1 MVGLVLQLALKSNW
15 LISDPSETNFDDK
28 AIYFGCWSSDMNN
41 YFKWKV
47 TLGCSWFILQK
58 NSFRMKKKIH
68 IKFQYIKWNLILLST
83 SASCS
88 ADIQSSWFQVQTF
101 LLIHLQIKLFI
112 TIFDGVTLSHT
123 WFFWKEK
130 HQLSGASINFCCC
143 LQGPHDYPSLTWAD
157 SSFRQTDWIFL
168 IVYFSE
174 HSNVVRMP

>member
-58 NSFRMKKKIH
+58 NSFRMKKKNSYQVSIH
-68 IKFQYIKWNLILLST
+68 QMKFDSYVNLSIML
-83 SASCS
+83 CWQ
-88 ADIQSSWFQVQTF
+88 QSSWFQVQTF

-168 IVYFSE
+168 IVYFS
-174 HSNVVRMP
+174 

>member
-1 MVGLVLQLALKSNW
+1 MTRQ
-15 LISDPSETNFDDK
+15 
-28 AIYFGCWSSDMNN
+28 
-41 YFKWKV
+41 
-47 TLGCSWFILQK
+47 FILAADLRIWTIISSEK
-58 NSFRMKKKIH
+58 LHLDAVDLSYKRILLEWKKIISSFNTSNEIWFSCQPQH
-68 IKFQYIKWNLILLST
+68 HALLTAEFLIP
-83 SASCS
+83 
-88 ADIQSSWFQVQTF
+88 SSNF

-130 HQLSGASINFCCC
+130 HQRSGASINFCCC

-174 HSNVVRMP
+174 HSNVVRML

>member
-1 MVGLVLQLALKSNW
+1 MAHIRPKWDKFWWQGNLFWLLIFGYEQLFQVKSYTW
-15 LISDPSETNFDDK
+15 MQLIYLIRK
-28 AIYFGCWSSDMNN
+28 R
-41 YFKWKV
+41 
-47 TLGCSWFILQK
+47 ILLEW
-58 NSFRMKKKIH
+58 KKIISSFNTSNEIWFSCQPQH
-68 IKFQYIKWNLILLST
+68 HALLTAEFLIPSLN
-83 SASCS
+83 
-88 ADIQSSWFQVQTF
+88 F

-168 IVYFSE
+168 IVYLS
-174 HSNVVRMP
+174 

>member
-1 MVGLVLQLALKSNW
+1 MTRQ
-15 LISDPSETNFDDK
+15 
-28 AIYFGCWSSDMNN
+28 
-41 YFKWKV
+41 
-47 TLGCSWFILQK
+47 FILAADLRIWTIISSEK
-58 NSFRMKKKIH
+58 LHLDAVDLSYKRILLEWKKKKIH

-168 IVYFSE
+168 IVYFS
-174 HSNVVRMP
+174 